1 MKMKLENSFPVILSN
16 NAPDEVWS
24 FFDALPKDYKKFLD
38 NTNGG
43 FAEEFKYTFET
54 GVPYITEKV
63 NNPSKTDCVIEFFGI
78 CTSQTEREKFPK
90 DLIETAKEYV
100 AEEFLPL
107 GIIAIASCIQN
118 SLVCV
123 SLRKNDFGQ
132 IFYWDWYWKYPWS
145 KEFFQSRIDKV
156 SAAYPNAEEVLSNP
170 QNDLYQ
176 IVLDEFNYATIVKIA
191 DSFDDFSSKLKDV
204 REKDI
209 SDSP

>member
-132 IFYWDWYWKYPWS
+132 IFYWDWYWKYP
-145 KEFFQSRIDKV
+145 
-156 SAAYPNAEEVLSNP
+156 
-170 QNDLYQ
+170 
-176 IVLDEFNYATIVKIA
+176 
-191 DSFDDFSSKLKDV
+191 
-204 REKDI
+204 
-209 SDSP
+209 